1 LFQKVLEHDGHTVL
15 TAANG
20 REALEVMRHQVPDL
34 ILLDMLMPA
43 MDGPT
48 FLKLIRRHQDWAHV
62 PVVIM
67 SAVADECNV
76 RNVAALGVRDYLLKA
91 GFSLPMLRK
100 RIAKYLEPL
109 HDENES
115 AEPAAPAMLVE

>member
-1 LFQKVLEHDGHTVL
+1 
-15 TAANG
+15 
-20 REALEVMRHQVPDL
+20 MRHQVPDL

-100 RIAKYLEPL
+100 RIANISSRCTTRMNRRARGAG
-109 HDENES
+109 D
-115 AEPAAPAMLVE
+115 AG